1 MSKKYLLNEL
11 GIMLIT
17 NKHSLLLKQPA
28 LKKVRKLTIEC
39 IMTIEVFL
47 VYLSSVC
54 VSVVAVPRME
64 GGVLPIVACEG
75 KLHPKPVPFSGLRF
89 ITE

>member
-17 NKHSLLLKQPA
+17 YKHSLLLKQPT
-28 LKKVRKLTIEC
+28 LTKVRKLTIEC

-54 VSVVAVPRME
+54 VSVVAVPRMWRGE
-64 GGVLPIVACEG
+64 YFVLY
-75 KLHPKPVPFSGLRF
+75 PVRKSSTQNWYHFQA
-89 ITE
+89 